1 MFERGIHAKVFYLFR
16 RGYSSVQKN
25 LFPTRGVPFF
35 FRFNSKVLFNNRS
48 ERAKIL
54 GILKYST
61 WQASVSLFHTKLLC
75 IQNYKQVSKR
85 ILSKI
90 IPSAS
95 WKNIKEESFLLTI
108 NNEETKSAYDGPFI
122 QSY

>member
-1 MFERGIHAKVFYLFR
+1 MLKFFTYFEGGIVLFR
-16 RGYSSVQKN
+16 RICFRQGE
-25 LFPTRGVPFF
+25 FRF

-54 GILKYST
+54 GILKYCT